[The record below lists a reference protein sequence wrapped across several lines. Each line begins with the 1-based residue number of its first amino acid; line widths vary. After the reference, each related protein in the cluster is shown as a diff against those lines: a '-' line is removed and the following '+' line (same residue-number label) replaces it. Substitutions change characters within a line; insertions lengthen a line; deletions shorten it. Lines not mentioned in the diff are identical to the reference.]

1 VNSFLSSYEALV
13 GSENVDASVDPPVLA
28 PASGEMLADL
38 VRKAASEKRKIA
50 VRGRGTYPAPEAPGG
65 GIVIATDR
73 LSSIEEIAPDD
84 FTVTV
89 RAGAT
94 VKEVSAE
101 LEKSGFAAPLDS
113 LYGRG
118 ATLGGAFMAGGFGP
132 SGYRY
137 RGLRD
142 AVIGVVCVA
151 ADGAEV
157 TGGGRTAKNV
167 TGYELPRFFAGTLGL
182 FGIVSRLTVRVSP
195 LPESR
200 VVLVAG
206 VEDGVAVL
214 NAVNMLMAGTGNVSF
229 VEVSLPDDGGG
240 AVAVCFEGFR
250 AMVRK
255 SLERAA
261 DTLMSAGARDA
272 REEDFGDFAAARS
285 RKSAV
290 ENGPGLCTFTMPP
303 RSVAGFVERVRS
315 VPETPP
321 VLAHPH
327 AGKVHVS
334 CRDERLVKRLG
345 EISVALGGK
354 YPVLRDRL
362 EREGISRLFT
372 GAELELLLRVKRTL
386 DPDGILN
393 PHLLR

>member
-1 VNSFLSSYEALV
+1 V
-13 GSENVDASVDPPVLA
+13 GSGNVDASLDPPVLA
-28 PASGEMLADL
+28 PVSGEMLADV

-50 VRGRGTYPAPEAPGG
+50 VRGRSTYPAPEIPGG
-65 GIVIATDR
+65 SLVITTDR
-73 LSSIEEIAPDD
+73 LSSIEEVTPDD

-94 VKEVSAE
+94 VGEVSAE
-101 LEKSGFAAPLDS
+101 LEKSGFAAPLDL

-118 ATLGGAFMAGGFGP
+118 ATLGGAFMAGGFGL

-142 AVIGVVCVA
+142 AVIGVVCIG
-151 ADGAEV
+151 ADGAPV
-157 TGGGRTAKNV
+157 TGGGRTTKNV
-167 TGYELPRFFAGTLGL
+167 TGYDLTRFFAGTLGL
-182 FGIVSRLTVRVSP
+182 FGIASRLIVRIFP

-206 VEDGVAVL
+206 LEPGGPPLGVVDA
-214 NAVNMLMAGTGNVSF
+214 LMTGAGNVTF
-229 VEVSLPDDGGG
+229 VEVSLPGDGGG
-240 AVAVCFEGFR
+240 TVAVCFEGLR
-250 AMVRK
+250 SMVRK

-261 DTLMSAGARDA
+261 DALMSAGAPDV
-272 REEDFGDFAAARS
+272 REEAFGNFAAGRS
-285 RKSAV
+285 RGSAV
-290 ENGPGLCTFTMPP
+290 ESGPGLCTFTMPP
-303 RSVAGFVERVRS
+303 RSVTTFVKRVRS
-315 VPETPP
+315 IPETPP

-334 CRDERLVKRLG
+334 CRDEGLVKRLG

-354 YPVLRDRL
+354 YPVLWSRL
-362 EREGISRLFT
+362 EREGVSRLFT
-372 GAELELLLRVKRTL
+372 GAEFELLLRLKREL
-386 DPDGILN
+386 DPYGILN